1 MIHLKPTANEDA
13 SKRTCD
19 LKMLTRENTTLDIC
33 RETDRL
39 VSMTSKARIWLGGSM
54 SQSSGCVP
62 DARDTKRSKVAF
74 ELSMM
79 TLLCPLK
86 IKPAWSLCLSMLEKT
101 ICE

>member
-33 RETDRL
+33 RETDPL